1 MPIAKDTRGTR
12 RGSSLPSLLGIAGA
26 LLPCAVASAA
36 GPEEAP
42 APALREV
49 VVEAARRRDTIGR
62 LPDIQGTAIYA
73 GKKSEVIEVAGL
85 DANLAEKNPR
95 QIFSKVPG
103 VFVYDMDGAGNQ
115 VNIATR
121 GLDPHRGWEFNNR
134 KDGFITNSDMY
145 GYPASHFSVPM
156 EAVQRVELVRG
167 TGSLQ
172 YGAQFGGM
180 LNYVT
185 KAAEVRDGLAFESIN
200 SAGSY
205 GLLSTYNGFSAGNGR
220 SGVYADYTRRESD
233 GYRRNGS
240 TEAEYYSVSVR
251 HEFSPALRVE
261 AGYGRSKYVYR
272 LPGPLTDAM
281 FAADPRQST
290 RSRNYYSPDIEIPSV
305 GLEWTPSEA
314 TTVSLKSSVV
324 LGNRSSVLFDRT
336 AEVPDAVLAATGQQ
350 ANRQVDIDDYQSR
363 TNTLRVLHRFTW
375 RGREHA
381 LAAGVETMDNDTRR
395 RQQGVGTTGSDF
407 DLALVRPGWGR
418 DLRLDSTNVAGFVE
432 QSFSL
437 SDRWR
442 LNAGARVES
451 GRSNMTGLVVGYAPG
466 ELPNTIRHEFTL
478 LGLSTEYRVAGGQLY
493 AGYSQAYRP
502 VIFKDIIPSSPLE
515 RVDKNLKNARGY
527 TLELGWRGETAMLAW
542 DVSAF
547 ELQYA
552 NRMGTIAQSDAGGFF
567 NLRTNIGDSR
577 TRGLEVFV
585 QHQRELG
592 PVRATL
598 FTSTSWMDA
607 RYQRATARVGQANLA
622 VDGNRVQSVPE
633 LISRSGLTLSGGPAS
648 LTLLYSYTAES
659 YADALNTRTPSA
671 NGAVGLV
678 PSSGVVDLTGSWR
691 FNDHLGLSVS
701 VNNLAD
707 RRYFTKRPEFYPGP
721 GVWPSDGR
729 SVVASLRLSL

>member
-1 MPIAKDTRGTR
+1 MRHRRQGLSWVLGT
-12 RGSSLPSLLGIAGA
+12 AAA
-26 LLPCAVASAA
+26 LFPFSAMRVAYADQARS
-36 GPEEAP
+36 GAP
-42 APALREV
+42 AEV
-49 VVEAARRRDTIGR
+49 IVEAARRRDTIGR
-62 LPDIQGTAIYA
+62 LPDIQGTEIHA

-200 SAGSY
+200 STGSF
-205 GLLSTYNGFSAGNGR
+205 GLLSTYNAISAGNGR
-220 SGVYADYTRRESD
+220 SGIYADYARRESD

-240 TEAEYYSVSVR
+240 TDAEYYSVSLR

-261 AGYGRSKYVYR
+261 AGYGRSRYVYR

-290 RSRNYYSPDIEIPSV
+290 RSRNYYSPDIAIPSV
-305 GLEWTPSEA
+305 GLEWIPSEA

-324 LGNRSSVLFDRT
+324 LGDRSSVLFDRT
-336 AEVPDAVLAATGQQ
+336 ADVPDAALAATGQP
-350 ANRQVDIDDYQSR
+350 ANRQVDIDDYQSW
-363 TNTLRVLHRFTW
+363 TNTLKVLHRFDW
-375 RGREHA
+375 LGQEHA
-381 LAAGVETMDNDTRR
+381 IAAGLETMDNDLRR
-395 RQQGVGTTGSDF
+395 RQQGVGTTGDDY
-407 DLALVRPGWGR
+407 DLTLVRPGWGR
-418 DLRLDSTNVAGFVE
+418 DLRLESTNAAAFVE

-437 SDRWR
+437 NDRWR
-442 LNAGARVES
+442 LNAGARLES
-451 GRSNMTGLVVGYAPG
+451 GRSDMTGVVVGYAPG

-515 RVDKNLKNARGY
+515 RVDKNLKDARGY
-527 TLELGWRGETAMLAW
+527 TLELGHRGETATLAW
-542 DVSAF
+542 DVSLF
-547 ELQYA
+547 ELQYG
-552 NRMGTIAQSDAGGFF
+552 NRMGTVAQSDAGGFF
-567 NLRTNIGDSR
+567 NLRTNVGDSR

-585 QHQRELG
+585 QHRREIG
-592 PVRATL
+592 PAKATL

-607 RYQRATARVGQANLA
+607 RYQRATSRVGQANLA

-633 LISRSGLTLSGGPAS
+633 LISRSGLTLAGGPAS
-648 LTLLYSYTAES
+648 VTLLYSYTAGS

-678 PSSGVVDLTGSWR
+678 PSSGIVDLTGSWR
-691 FNDHLGLSVS
+691 FSDRLGLSVS
-701 VNNLAD
+701 INNLAD
-707 RRYFTKRPEFYPGP
+707 RSYFTKRPEFYPGP

-729 SVVASLRLSL
+729 SVVASLRLAL

>member
-1 MPIAKDTRGTR
+1 MRLR
-12 RGSSLPSLLGIAGA
+12 RTGLPWLLGTATA
-26 LLPCAVASAA
+26 LLPCVAARAA
-36 GPEEAP
+36 DASEPHAG
-42 APALREV
+42 ALGEV
-49 VVEAARRRDTIGR
+49 VVEASRRRDTISR
-62 LPDIQGTAIYA
+62 LPDIQGTEIYA

-134 KDGFITNSDMY
+134 KDGFLTNSDMY

-185 KAAEVRDGLAFESIN
+185 KAAQVRDGVAFESIN

-205 GLLSTYNGFSAGNGR
+205 GLLSTYNGVAAGNGR
-220 SGVYADYTRRESD
+220 SGVYADYARRESD

-240 TEAEYYSVSVR
+240 TEAEYYSVSLR

-261 AGYGRSKYVYR
+261 AGYARSKYLYR

-290 RSRNYYSPDIEIPSV
+290 RTRNYYSPDIGIPSV
-305 GLEWTPSEA
+305 GIEWTPSAA
-314 TTVSLKSSVV
+314 TTVSLKSSMV
-324 LGNRSSVLFDRT
+324 LGDRSSVLFDRT
-336 AEVPDAVLAATGQQ
+336 ADVPDAVLPATGQQ
-350 ANRQVDIDDYQSR
+350 ANRLVDIDDYRSW
-363 TNTLRVLHRFTW
+363 TNTLKVLHRFTW
-375 RGREHA
+375 LGREHA
-381 LAAGVETMDNDTRR
+381 IAAGIETMDNDLQR
-395 RQQGVGTTGSDF
+395 RQQGVGTSGADY
-407 DLALVRPGWGR
+407 DLTLVRPGWGR

-437 SDRWR
+437 HDRWR
-442 LNAGARVES
+442 LNAGARVER
-451 GRSNMTGLVVGYAPG
+451 GRSDMTGIVVGYAPG

-493 AGYSQAYRP
+493 AGWSQAYRP

-515 RVDKNLKNARGY
+515 RVDKNLEDARGY
-527 TLELGWRGETAMLAW
+527 TLELGHRGETAALAW
-542 DVSAF
+542 DLSAF
-547 ELQYA
+547 ELQYG
-552 NRMGTIAQSDAGGFF
+552 NRMGTVAQSDAGGFF
-567 NLRTNIGDSR
+567 NLRTNVGDSR
-577 TRGLEVFV
+577 TRGIEVFL
-585 QHQRELG
+585 QHQREVG
-592 PVRATL
+592 PAKATL

-607 RYQRATARVGQANLA
+607 RYQRATSRVGQANLA

-633 LISRSGLTLSGGPAS
+633 LISRSGLTLAGGAAS

-659 YADALNTRTPSA
+659 YADALNTRAPSA

-678 PSSGVVDLTGSWR
+678 PSSGIVDLTGSWR
-691 FNDHLGLSVS
+691 LNEHLGLSVS

-707 RRYFTKRPEFYPGP
+707 RSYFTKRPEFYPGP

-729 SVVASLRLSL
+729 SVVASLRLAL